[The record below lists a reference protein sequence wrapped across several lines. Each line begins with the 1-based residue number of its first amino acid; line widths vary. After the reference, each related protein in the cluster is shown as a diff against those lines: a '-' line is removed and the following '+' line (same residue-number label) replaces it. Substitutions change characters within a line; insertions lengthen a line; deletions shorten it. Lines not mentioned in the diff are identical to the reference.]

1 MDAPLLLS
9 PSEAQKQYGFSG
21 SLLRRYALIYEAQGG
36 TIHRDNRGGRLYTA
50 ELLEHFRTA
59 SERVATGETVEAALK
74 TLTASEE
81 LTAQGETLSESTEY
95 LRQQTAQSGEVLEVL
110 RRVLGTQEAFLNEM
124 RGLRKE
130 LLEAS
135 VAKAELEALR
145 LEVAELKASRGGAL
159 RWLERFRAYVVD
171 VLKTK

>member
-1 MDAPLLLS
+1 MDASLLLS

-21 SLLRRYALIYEAQGG
+21 SLLRRYALIHEAQGG
-36 TIHRDNRGGRLYTA
+36 TIHRDNRGGRLYTV

-59 SERVATGETVEAALK
+59 SERVTTGETVEDALK

-95 LRQQTAQSGEVLEVL
+95 LRQQTAQSGEVLQVL
-110 RRVLGTQEAFLNEM
+110 RRVLGIQEALVSEM
-124 RGLRKE
+124 QGLRKE

-135 VAKAELEALR
+135 TTKAELEALR
-145 LEVAELKASRGGAL
+145 LEVAELKASRGGML
-159 RWLERFRAYVVD
+159 RWLERFRARVMVV
-171 VLKTK
+171 VREK

>member
-36 TIHRDNRGGRLYTA
+36 TVHRDNRGGRLYTH

-74 TLTASEE
+74 TLTAAEE
-81 LTAQGETLSESTEY
+81 LTAQDETLSESTEY
-95 LRQQTAQSGEVLEVL
+95 LRQQTAQSGEVLQVL

-124 RGLRKE
+124 QGLRKE
-130 LLEAS
+130 LLETS
-135 VAKAELEALR
+135 TTKAELEALR
-145 LEVAELKASRGGAL
+145 LEVAELKASKSRVL
-159 RWLERFRAYVVD
+159 RWLERFRARVMAVVRE
-171 VLKTK
+171 K

>member
-36 TIHRDNRGGRLYTA
+36 TIHRDNRGGRLYTV

-81 LTAQGETLSESTEY
+81 LTAQGETLLE
-95 LRQQTAQSGEVLEVL
+95 TAQNGEVLQVL
-110 RRVLGTQEAFLNEM
+110 RRVLGTQEALVSEM
-124 RGLRKE
+124 QGLRKE

-135 VAKAELEALR
+135 VARAELEVLR
-145 LEVAELKASRGGAL
+145 LEVAELKASRGGVL
-159 RWLERFRAYVVD
+159 RWLERFRSYVNSIVTGS
-171 VLKTK
+171 K